1 MLQEKGKEEA
11 VFRYIKKG
19 DKKKEA
25 HPFSVS
31 TYSTESPPPPLV
43 IFIIRTARIRR

>member
-1 MLQEKGKEEA
+1 VAKRREKNSDK
-11 VFRYIKKG
+11 KKG